1 MITKEKVPMRCSAI
15 ETGVE
20 KQMTSEN
27 HLVPIV
33 THYPKHSKHA
43 ARKKRYKLVW
53 TPVNAALFVLLI
65 AAMVFML
72 VRAIAVDPLQQ
83 QDLITMSY
91 SVLRA

>member
-1 MITKEKVPMRCSAI
+1 MLTKEKTPSCCSRLG
-15 ETGVE
+15 TR
-20 KQMTSEN
+20 KQESFGK
-27 HLVPIV
+27 HPVPILA
-33 THYPKHSKHA
+33 HYPKHSKHA

-65 AAMVFML
+65 AAMVFVL

-91 SVLRA
+91 SVLRV

>member
-1 MITKEKVPMRCSAI
+1 MLTKEKAPILLAQIGTR
-15 ETGVE
+15 
-20 KQMTSEN
+20 KQESLGK
-27 HLVPIV
+27 HPVPIV
-33 THYPKHSKHA
+33 AHYPKHSKHA

-91 SVLRA
+91 SVLRV

>member
-1 MITKEKVPMRCSAI
+1 MHVKEKAPSCCSRLGAS
-15 ETGVE
+15 G
-20 KQMTSEN
+20 MTSEN
-27 HLVPIV
+27 HIVPII
-33 THYPKHSKHA
+33 THAPKHSKHT

-83 QDLITMSY
+83 QDLIAMSY
-91 SVLRA
+91 SVLRV